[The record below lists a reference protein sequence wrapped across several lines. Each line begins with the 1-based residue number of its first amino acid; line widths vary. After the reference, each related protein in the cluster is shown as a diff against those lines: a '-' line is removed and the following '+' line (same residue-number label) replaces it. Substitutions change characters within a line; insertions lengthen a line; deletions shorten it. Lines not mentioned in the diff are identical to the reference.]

1 MTLSVPRTCTP
12 RMCEEARRHRRHS
25 ARARRRSTGRTRAA
39 PSPSTCRGRRKVA
52 EGSGERATRAHRMCI
67 EGALRVYR
75 VCIEG
80 SRGPCG
86 GAVRRGHRVRGGA
99 EAAAERLV
107 VVVVGVVHRV
117 GLREVGRTAAW
128 GVQQLGGHHL
138 YRQRACTVHAVC
150 ACGVCMQGT
159 RYAVH
164 MRCTAS
170 LASTVPA
177 PSAPPR
183 RCRRLHRRLHCRA
196 CRRRHA
202 RRHRRRGRPAAAR
215 AYRAARRSTPT
226 GYHPG

>member
-39 PSPSTCRGRRKVA
+39 PSPSTCRGRRRVA
-52 EGSGERATRAHRMCI
+52 KGGGERATRAHRMCI

-80 SRGPCG
+80 SRGRCG
-86 GAVRRGHRVRGGA
+86 GAVRREHRVRGGA

-138 YRQRACTVHAVC
+138 HGQRACTVHAL
-150 ACGVCMQGT
+150 
-159 RYAVH
+159 R
-164 MRCTAS
+164 MRCVHAGHTVCSAHAVDSKLGQHRACTERTTAP
-170 LASTVPA
+170 LPPPA
-177 PSAPPR
+177 PPPAPPR
-183 RCRRLHRRLHCRA
+183 VPPPPRAPPPPRSASRSPRVPGCSKKYSHRLS
-196 CRRRHA
+196 
-202 RRHRRRGRPAAAR
+202 P
-215 AYRAARRSTPT
+215 
-226 GYHPG
+226 